1 MIDRQAFTPVLTAV
15 AVVRAFR
22 RAASELFDWREPP
35 YEYEDVKLPFD
46 ILSGSGRLRT
56 QVDADVPATE
66 IAAGWEPEVEA
77 FNTIRARYLPSR
89 AIFLY

>member
-35 YEYEDVKLPFD
+35 YEYEHVKFPFD
-46 ILSGSGRLRT
+46 ISGSDRLRA